1 MYLSFKMYLS
11 KIQNV
16 FVGFQRSGTNQC
28 STISCST
35 ETASIPVSHMLL
47 LIFITLQHIVA
58 VLLMTLASIMFE
70 LVLFPLRD
78 YKLHCIGSQCI
89 GLKLVLVISKVSHFG
104 GF

>member
-1 MYLSFKMYLS
+1 MYLS

-47 LIFITLQHIVA
+47 LIFITLQNIVA

-70 LVLFPLRD
+70 LVLSDQQL
-78 YKLHCIGSQCI
+78 S
-89 GLKLVLVISKVSHFG
+89 GLEHPRG
-104 GF
+104 GEWFNILSET